1 MRQLTKFKDGQF
13 NQFSQSLHDEVDR
26 HSERVKYGKRD
37 DDGHGGDVMSEAG
50 GMAGGDWNS
59 AEKACDGGCSG
70 HGSESTKT
78 GTLKVTVASTAI
90 TLVVNGLRR
99 RKTAAVAG
107 SGNGDSPDQSRRQG
121 YRSTR
126 RRTANSTGQMEV
138 VIGTPVGRNLARK
151 QTAGKLRGGR
161 GRRR

>member
-1 MRQLTKFKDGQF
+1 MIKLTK
-13 NQFSQSLHDEVDR
+13 
-26 HSERVKYGKRD
+26 SEMVNLVNSVKVYMTKLTGSWR
-37 DDGHGGDVMSEAG
+37 GLSTVGETTIR
-50 GMAGGDWNS
+50 MAGGDRNS
-59 AEKACDGGCSG
+59 AEKVCDGGCSG
-70 HGSESTKT
+70 QGSESTKT
-78 GTLKVTVASTAI
+78 GTVKVTVASTA
-90 TLVVNGLRR
+90 TTVVVNGLRR

-107 SGNGDSPDQSRRQG
+107 SGNGDSRDQSRRQG

>member
-26 HSERVKYGKRD
+26 RSERVKYGRRD
-37 DDGHGGDVMSEAG
+37 DDGHGGMSEAS

-59 AEKACDGGCSG
+59 AEKACDSGCSG
-70 HGSESTKT
+70 QGSESTKT
-78 GTLKVTVASTAI
+78 GTVKVTVASTA
-90 TLVVNGLRR
+90 TTVVVNGLRR

-107 SGNGDSPDQSRRQG
+107 SGNGDSRDQSRRQG

-138 VIGTPVGRNLARK
+138 VIGTPVCRNLARK